1 MSKAVGIDLGT
12 TNSVVAYTSTTGVTQ
27 VLTGAEGFRIVPSVI
42 YFDQSDGSTIV
53 GERALQFAVLE
64 PARCA
69 RLFKRGM
76 GEQTFLDNGSE
87 FVVDGKVWRPEELSS
102 LVLKKLKLMAE
113 QSLGESVKDAVI
125 TVPAYFGEPERSATR
140 VAGEL
145 AGFNVLRILSEPTAA
160 AIAHGFERS
169 TRNAN
174 LLVFD
179 LGGGTFDVTLMHVD
193 GEGEM
198 NVLFSGGDRRLGGA
212 DFDNLILSRIAREV
226 DAACG
231 VDITEDPYNL
241 FAAQQAAE
249 EVKKELSSRTTAQR
263 PIQTGRKPFMFSI
276 TRSDFNEM
284 IDDKLVFMRDTIEMT
299 IQNAGIAASNISMVL
314 MVGGSSRIP
323 VLQQILQEI
332 TGREPTFSSNLDEDV
347 AIGASILATKMH
359 EPLQANS
366 AIDLLPMPIDAAS
379 HGLGVTV
386 LVDGQGAELQNSI
399 LIRPGSPLPAQGL
412 AQLVTVVNGQS
423 AVELVLNEG
432 DEENLDYVRVLG
444 RQTGEFSSPRPA
456 GYPLEARISYDLD
469 QLITAEIYDGNSG
482 ERLCFVRVRSDG
494 GMTEGQKALAQ
505 TTISGQEVQ

>member
-12 TNSVVAYTSTTGVTQ
+12 TNSVVAYTSATGVTQ
-27 VLTGAEGFRIVPSVI
+27 VLTGVEGFRIVPSVI

-76 GEQTFLDNGSE
+76 GERTFLDNGSQ
-87 FVVDGKVWRPEELSS
+87 FTIDGREWRPEELST

-145 AGFNVLRILSEPTAA
+145 AGFNVLRLLSEPTAA

-174 LLVFD
+174 VLVFD
-179 LGGGTFDVTLMHVD
+179 LGGGTFDVTVMHID
-193 GEGEM
+193 NEGEM
-198 NVLFSGGDRRLGGA
+198 AVLFSGGDRRLGGA
-212 DFDNLILSRIAREV
+212 DFDNLILARIARDI
-226 DAACG
+226 DAAHG
-231 VDITEDPYNL
+231 IDITEDPYNL
-241 FAAQQAAE
+241 FAAQQISE
-249 EVKKELSSRTTAQR
+249 ELKKELSSRATAQR
-263 PIQTGRKPFMFSI
+263 PIQTGRKPQMFSLS
-276 TRSDFNEM
+276 RDDFNDM
-284 IDDKLVFMRDTIEMT
+284 INNKLVFMRDTIEMT
-299 IQNAGIAASNISMVL
+299 IEKAGIQPTDISMVL

-323 VLQQILQEI
+323 ILQQILNEVS
-332 TGREPTFSSNLDEDV
+332 GREPTFSSNLDEDV
-347 AIGASILATKMH
+347 AIGASILATKLH
-359 EPLQANS
+359 EPLQSNS

-386 LVDGQGAELQNSI
+386 SLNSDGSQLGNHVI
-399 LIRPGSPLPAQGL
+399 IRPGSPLPAKGSTML
-412 AQLVTVVNGQS
+412 LTLVDGQNRL
-423 AVELVLNEG
+423 ELVLNEG

-444 RQTGEFSSPRPA
+444 RQMAEFDSPRPA
-456 GYPLEARISYDLD
+456 DYPLEARISYDLD
-469 QLITAEIYDGNSG
+469 QLITAEIYDAKSG
-482 ERLCFVRVRSDG
+482 ERLCFLRVRSDG
-494 GMTEGQKALAQ
+494 GMTDNQRAISQ
-505 TTISGQEVQ
+505 TKMSGLEVL